1 MTFVINSDII
11 IDYTLKNDMKTFKQ
25 FETNQKILI
34 IVDALN
40 LAFRYKHSGARN
52 FAEDYVRTVESLA
65 KSYRAQQVIIAAD
78 QGSSSYRKAIYPNY
92 KQNRKDK
99 FDQQSEAEKLEFELF
114 FEDFTATLELLAES
128 YPVLRFQGVEA
139 DDIAAYIVSKK
150 RRLKVDEI
158 WLMSSDKDWD
168 LLIKPGVGRFS
179 YVTRK
184 ETTWE
189 SWSDQYSFE
198 PEQYIHVKCLMG
210 DSGDNVPGVPG
221 IGPKRAQQLVEE
233 YGTTWD
239 IINSIPISG
248 KYKYIEALNQSKE
261 QLELNYQLMDLVTYC
276 QDAIGTENCKQID
289 EILTKCLINH

>member
-1 MTFVINSDII
+1 
-11 IDYTLKNDMKTFKQ
+11 MKTFKQ

-78 QGSSSYRKAIYPNY
+78 QGSSTYRKAIYPNY

>member
-1 MTFVINSDII
+1 
-11 IDYTLKNDMKTFKQ
+11 MKPFKQ
-25 FETNQKILI
+25 FEATENTLM

-40 LAFRYKHSGARN
+40 LAFRYKHSKARD
-52 FAEDYVRTVESLA
+52 FAEDYLRTVESLK
-65 KSYRAQQVIIAAD
+65 KSYKAKWIIIAAD
-78 QGSSSYRKAIYPNY
+78 QGSSSYRKAIYPLY

-99 FDQQSEAEKLEFELF
+99 YDQQTEAEQIEFELF
-114 FEDFTATLELLAES
+114 FEDFTKTLELLSEH

-150 RRLKVDEI
+150 RKLAVDEI

-168 LLIKPGVGRFS
+168 LLIKPGVNRFS

-189 SWSDQYSFE
+189 NWNDQYSFE
-198 PEQYIHVKCLMG
+198 PEQYISVKCLMG

-221 IGPKRAQQLVEE
+221 VGPKRAQQLVEE

-239 IINSIPISG
+239 IINSIPLQG
-248 KYKYIEALNQSKE
+248 RYKYIEAINQNRE

-276 QDAIGTENCKQID
+276 SDAIGTENCKQID
-289 EILTKCLINH
+289 EILELTIK